1 MICPFATIRR
11 LGVGLAFVA
20 LPLVAGC
27 GGVSQEEMAAIE
39 KQQLATE
46 TAEQKVADLQAQ
58 KADLES
64 QLAEKKATKR
74 ALEEKLAGTQD
85 NLNNE

>member
-1 MICPFATIRR
+1 MIRPFATIRR

-39 KQQLATE
+39 RQQLATE

-58 KADLES
+58 KADLEN